1 MINFLITFLLLLLSG
16 SIFILGF
23 FTITRGK
30 IIILPNGEEQKEKE
44 IFGEWQLFWEDI
56 IRYKKVFY
64 EGEQLEFK
72 LKILEQ
78 LKPAYI
84 NDISLST
91 KEKKSLFF
99 KIPPTDAEIRDIEFS
114 LNCKVFKNSEVIFL
128 YENEPIYKFSEW
140 VRKITNCYICLS
152 SIGGTFYYW
161 IFMYFYPAIFNQA
174 VNPSL
179 CKTIFWVIYC
189 ISLAF
194 LNKVIKENF
203 DNDKK

>member
-1 MINFLITFLLLLLSG
+1 MLILLITFLLMLLSG

-30 IIILPNGEEQKEKE
+30 IIILPNGKEQKEKE

-56 IRYKKVFY
+56 VRYQKVFY

-84 NDISLST
+84 NEISFST
-91 KEKKSLFF
+91 KDKKSLFF

-114 LNCKVFKNSEVIFL
+114 LNCKVFKNAEVIFL
-128 YENEPIYKFSEW
+128 YENEPVYKFSEW

-152 SIGGTFYYW
+152 SIGGTIYYL
-161 IFMYFYPAIFNQA
+161 ILMYIYPAIFN
-174 VNPSL
+174 VSFYPTL
-179 CKTIFWVIYC
+179 CKTIFWIIYC
-189 ISLAF
+189 VSLSF
-194 LNKVIKENF
+194 VNKVIKENL
-203 DNDKK
+203 DREKK

>member
-30 IIILPNGEEQKEKE
+30 IIILPNGKEEKEKE

-56 IRYKKVFY
+56 VRYQKVFY

-84 NDISLST
+84 NEISFST
-91 KEKKSLFF
+91 KDKKSLFF
-99 KIPPTDAEIRDIEFS
+99 NTPPTDAEIRDIEFS

-128 YENEPIYKFSEW
+128 YENEPVYKFSEW

-152 SIGGTFYYW
+152 SCGGTFYYW
-161 IFMYFYPAIFNQA
+161 IFMYFYSAIFNQA
-174 VNPSL
+174 THPTL
-179 CKTIFWVIYC
+179 CKTIFWIIYC
-189 ISLAF
+189 VSLSF
-194 LNKVIKENF
+194 LNKTLKEFFDKEN
-203 DNDKK
+203 K